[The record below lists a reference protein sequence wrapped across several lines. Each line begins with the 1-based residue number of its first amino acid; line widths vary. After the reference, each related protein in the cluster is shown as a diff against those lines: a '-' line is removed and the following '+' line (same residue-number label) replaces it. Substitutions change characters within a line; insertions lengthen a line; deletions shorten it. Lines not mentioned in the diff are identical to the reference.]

1 MNEKITI
8 RLIDEKNSRDIN
20 LPNEPFMIFGRM
32 IPTYANEKWDYTT
45 EEFSEKVQMCFPDEN
60 YRYEEMAENSVFLG
74 AYDKGKCIGL
84 AILQNAFFKY
94 MYLYDLK
101 VNQAYRRSGVALSL
115 IKKAGEIALNKGY
128 RGIYTQGQDNN
139 LGACL
144 FYLRSGFVIGGLD
157 TKVYQGTLQEDKKD
171 IYFYLDLK

>member
-8 RLIDEKNSRDIN
+8 REIYEKNSRDIN
-20 LPNEPFMIFGRM
+20 LPNEPFMVFGRM
-32 IPTYANEKWDYTT
+32 ILTYANEKWDYAT
-45 EEFSEKVQMCFPDEN
+45 EEFAEKVPMSFPDEN
-60 YRYEEMAENSVFLG
+60 YRYEEMAKNSVFLG
-74 AYDKGKCIGL
+74 AYDNDKCIGL
-84 AILQNAFFKY
+84 AILQNALFKY

-115 IKKAGEIALNKGY
+115 IQKAGEIAKNKGY

-144 FYLRSGFVIGGLD
+144 FYLKSGFVIGGLD
-157 TKVYQGTLQEDKKD
+157 TKGYQGTPQEDKKD
-171 IYFYLDLK
+171 IHFYLDLK